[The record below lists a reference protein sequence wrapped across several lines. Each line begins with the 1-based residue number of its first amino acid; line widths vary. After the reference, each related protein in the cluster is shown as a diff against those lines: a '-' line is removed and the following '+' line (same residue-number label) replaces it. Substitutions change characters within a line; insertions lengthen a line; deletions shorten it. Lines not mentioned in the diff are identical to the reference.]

1 VWRSNRSI
9 GFDSAE
15 SLNYKKG
22 NGGNAITASQK
33 IARDIAASAQAI
45 QKSQPGTSEVAGQI
59 LAIERADGIPWQD
72 VESLGKPDTEASEHL
87 IWFLPPVGKVL
98 KATAYGRF
106 GHSISKGSGN
116 NTPLEYL
123 RRIAATNE
131 AFNDTATII
140 GKFRHPD
147 GALGLVHAQDFVVK
161 KRGSRKVSLPEI
173 ERFLLQNGFLKDSNR
188 EGVFVNRVMGI
199 EVADAHP
206 GNFIKDENGTLVPID
221 VLAFK
226 FDETKGANYST
237 SSPR

>member
-161 KRGSRKVSLPEI
+161 KGVHEKSAFQKSK
-173 ERFLLQNGFLKDSNR
+173 GFFCKTDFSKTR
-188 EGVFVNRVMGI
+188 TAKEF
-199 EVADAHP
+199 
-206 GNFIKDENGTLVPID
+206 
-221 VLAFK
+221 
-226 FDETKGANYST
+226 S
-237 SSPR
+237 